1 MAPHRPCGPTL
12 PERSCSLKHYDARSY
27 EFSSPHSPRESGWAR
42 LTPQALNSKA
52 QGREADAERTLGQ
65 PTMFRKTLPG
75 FYNDVVRDPSGC
87 RSLGVCGGVLLSNAG
102 RHACLNDCNTLPGYG
117 SEALSF
123 PGCASARKAR
133 IRDPGL
139 RCVTPTA
146 WKIRW

>member
-1 MAPHRPCGPTL
+1 M
-12 PERSCSLKHYDARSY
+12 KHYDARSY

-42 LTPQALNSKA
+42 LTPQAFNSKA

-117 SEALSF
+117 SEALSQ
-123 PGCASARKAR
+123 GARLLAKLAYATLGFAVSR
-133 IRDPGL
+133 L
-139 RCVTPTA
+139 RRGKYAGKSPT
-146 WKIRW
+146 